1 MTEVLQVIL
10 ASVFSA
16 AILFLIAKGIGH
28 KQVAQLEFFDYITGI
43 TIGSIAAE
51 LATTLDKPWWKPT
64 ISMLVFGTVTVTL
77 SIVTRRFARSRK
89 FVNGSPT
96 IILNDGKLY
105 RENMKK
111 AKLELSEFL
120 LLCRQEGY
128 FNLNDIGTA
137 VFEYNGKLSIL
148 PVSAKRP
155 LNPED
160 VKLKPKPEHIGTEII
175 MDGRIMG
182 DNLKR
187 KGLSGDWLTKE
198 LNRQGYKSAKEIFL
212 GICYDDNRLT
222 LFPMLNR
229 KVKS

>member
-1 MTEVLQVIL
+1 MMEVLQVVL
-10 ASVFSA
+10 ASSFSA
-16 AILFLIAKGIGH
+16 VVLFLIAKVIGH

-64 ISMLVFGTVTVTL
+64 ISMLVFGSITVAL
-77 SIVTRRFARSRK
+77 SIVTRRFARTRK
-89 FVNGSPT
+89 FINGTPT
-96 IILNDGKLY
+96 IIMNDGKLY

-128 FNLNDIGTA
+128 FDLNDIQSA

-148 PVSAKRP
+148 PKSTKRP
-155 LNPED
+155 LNPENMG
-160 VKLKPKPEHIGTEII
+160 LNPKPEHIGTEII
-175 MDGRIMG
+175 MDGRVMD

-187 KGLSGDWLTKE
+187 KGLNGDWLRKE
-198 LNRQGYKSAKEIFL
+198 LKKQGYKSAKEIFL
-212 GICYDDNRLT
+212 GVCYDENQLT
-222 LFPMLNR
+222 LFCY
-229 KVKS
+229 S

>member
-1 MTEVLQVIL
+1 MMEVLQVVL
-10 ASVFSA
+10 ASLFSA
-16 AILFLIAKGIGH
+16 VILFLIAKVIGH

-64 ISMLVFGTVTVTL
+64 ISMIVFGSITVTL
-77 SIVTRRFARSRK
+77 SIITRRFARSRK
-89 FVNGSPT
+89 FINGTPT
-96 IILNDGKLY
+96 IILNDSKLY

-128 FNLNDIGTA
+128 FNLNDIQTA

-148 PVSAKRP
+148 PKSAKRP

-160 VKLKPKPEHIGTEII
+160 MELNPKPEHIGTEII
-175 MDGRIMG
+175 MDGRLLE
-182 DNLKR
+182 DNLIR
-187 KGLSGDWLTKE
+187 KGLNREWLTKE
-198 LNRQGYKSAKEIFL
+198 LHKKGCKSEKEIFL
-212 GICYDDNRLT
+212 GICYDENQLT
-222 LFPMLNR
+222 LFPMKNGR
-229 KVKS
+229 ST

>member
-1 MTEVLQVIL
+1 MEVLQVVL
-10 ASVFSA
+10 ASLFSA
-16 AILFLIAKGIGH
+16 VVLFLIAKIIGH

-64 ISMLVFGTVTVTL
+64 ISMLVFGSITVAL
-77 SIVTRRFARSRK
+77 SVITRRFARSRK
-89 FVNGSPT
+89 YINGTPT
-96 IILNDGKLY
+96 IIMNDGKLY

-128 FNLNDIGTA
+128 FNLDDIQTA

-160 VKLKPKPEHIGTEII
+160 MGLSPKPEHIGTEII
-175 MDGRIMG
+175 MDGRVM
-182 DNLKR
+182 DVNLKR
-187 KGLSGDWLTKE
+187 KGLDDDWLQKE
-198 LNRQGYKSAKEIFL
+198 LKKQGYKSAKEIFL
-212 GICYDDNRLT
+212 GICYDENQLT
-222 LFPMLNR
+222 LFCY
-229 KVKS
+229 S

>member
-1 MTEVLQVIL
+1 MEALNVIL
-10 ASVFSA
+10 ASLLSA
-16 AILFLIAKGIGH
+16 LILFFIAKIIGH

-64 ISMLVFGTVTVTL
+64 VSMIVFGGITVSL
-77 SIVTRRFARSRK
+77 SVITRKFPRSRK
-89 FVNGSPT
+89 YVNGTPT
-96 IILNDGKLY
+96 VVMNDGKLY
-105 RENMKK
+105 CKNMKK

-128 FNLNDIGTA
+128 FNLNDIQTA

-148 PVSAKRP
+148 PITAKRP

-160 VKLKPKPEHIGTEII
+160 MDLNPKPEHIGTEII
-175 MDGRIMG
+175 MDGRTIG

-187 KGLSGDWLTKE
+187 KGLNEKWLKKE
-198 LNRQGYKSAKEIFL
+198 LEKYGYKSAKEIFL
-212 GICYDDNRLT
+212 GVCYDENELT
-222 LFPMLNR
+222 LFPKKN
-229 KVKS
+229 

>member
-1 MTEVLQVIL
+1 MEFLTVIL
-10 ASVFSA
+10 ASLFSA
-16 AILFLIAKGIGH
+16 AVLFIIAKIIGH

-64 ISMLVFGTVTVTL
+64 VSMIVFGIITVVL
-77 SIVTRRFARSRK
+77 SVLTRKFPRSRK
-89 FVNGSPT
+89 FINGTPT

-105 RENMKK
+105 RKNMKK

-128 FNLNDIGTA
+128 FNLDDIETA
-137 VFEYNGKLSIL
+137 VYEYNGKLSIL
-148 PVSAKRP
+148 PMSTKRP

-160 VKLKPKPEHIGTEII
+160 MELSPEPEHIGTEVI
-175 MDGRIMG
+175 MDGRVIG

-187 KGLSGDWLTKE
+187 KGLNETWLQKE
-198 LNRQGYKSAKEIFL
+198 LKEQGYKNAKEIFL
-212 GICYDDNRLT
+212 GICGDENKLT
-222 LFPMLNR
+222 LYPL
-229 KVKS
+229 KD

>member
-1 MTEVLQVIL
+1 MEVLQVVL
-10 ASVFSA
+10 ASSFSA
-16 AILFLIAKGIGH
+16 VVLFLIAKIIGH

-64 ISMLVFGTVTVTL
+64 ISMLVFGSITVAL
-77 SIVTRRFARSRK
+77 SIVTRRFARTRK
-89 FVNGSPT
+89 FINGTPT
-96 IILNDGKLY
+96 IIMNDGKLY

-120 LLCRQEGY
+120 LLCRQDGY
-128 FNLNDIGTA
+128 FDLNDIQSA

-148 PVSAKRP
+148 PKSTKRP

-160 VKLKPKPEHIGTEII
+160 MKFDPKPEHIGTEII
-175 MDGRIMG
+175 MDGRVMD

-187 KGLSGDWLTKE
+187 KGLDDDWLKKK
-198 LNRQGYKSAKEIFL
+198 LKKQGYKSAKEIFL
-212 GICYDDNRLT
+212 GICYDENQLT
-222 LFPMLNR
+222 LFCY
-229 KVKS
+229 S

>member
-1 MTEVLQVIL
+1 MEVFTVIL
-10 ASVFSA
+10 ASLFSA
-16 AILFLIAKGIGH
+16 AVLFIIAKIIGH

-64 ISMLVFGTVTVTL
+64 VSMIVFGIITVVL
-77 SIVTRRFARSRK
+77 SVLTRKFPRSRK
-89 FVNGSPT
+89 FINGTPT

-105 RENMKK
+105 RKNMKK

-128 FNLNDIGTA
+128 FNLDDIQTA
-137 VFEYNGKLSIL
+137 VYEYNGKLSIL
-148 PVSAKRP
+148 PMSTKRP

-160 VKLKPKPEHIGTEII
+160 MELSPEPEHIGTEVI
-175 MDGRIMG
+175 MDGRVIG

-187 KGLSGDWLTKE
+187 KGLNETWLQKE
-198 LNRQGYKSAKEIFL
+198 LKEQGYKNAKEIFL
-212 GICYDDNRLT
+212 GICGDENKLT
-222 LFPMLNR
+222 LYPL
-229 KVKS
+229 KD